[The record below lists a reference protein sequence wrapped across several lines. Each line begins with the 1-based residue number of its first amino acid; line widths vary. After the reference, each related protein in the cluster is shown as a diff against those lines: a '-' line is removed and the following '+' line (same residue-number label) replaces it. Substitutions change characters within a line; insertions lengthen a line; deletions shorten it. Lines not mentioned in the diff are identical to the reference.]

1 MHNFVAV
8 VTSVEHHL
16 TIKVL
21 GFLCFT
27 QERVTEEGKF
37 TSFHLLTSGNSS
49 DGLAADCRKGVA
61 QSLAVSFSVILC
73 IIAVFLHQNKRY
85 HMFFL
90 LFNDPSVKCKENANN
105 FANSNE
111 KIT

>member
-1 MHNFVAV
+1 MHNFVFV
-8 VTSVEHHL
+8 VTGVEHHL
-16 TIKVL
+16 TVKVL

-49 DGLAADCRKGVA
+49 DGLTADCRKGVT

-73 IIAVFLHQNKRY
+73 ICCCFPPSEQKVPRVFCFSMIHQ
-85 HMFFL
+85 
-90 LFNDPSVKCKENANN
+90 SNAK
-105 FANSNE
+105 
-111 KIT
+111 KI